1 MAQANDNNNLLS
13 RLQARYHQ
21 AVNLMIKLRLSNYSP
36 RTQLGTGK
44 KLTSQLRK
52 YIKQTPEPATKNIKS
67 NEHIQQRPN
76 LPFDHV
82 TTDTIK
88 EPPIAESDSRH
99 DLQAK
104 LPLPPS
110 AGENLKQSTWEHLHA
125 SIRCAK
131 AGDKAAA
138 RLHASIMD
146 SALRE
151 AAHFLGHEEYQEFVQ
166 KLEQELSSHGR

>member
-1 MAQANDNNNLLS
+1 MALANDNNSLLS
-13 RLQARYHQ
+13 ALQARYRQ
-21 AVNLMIKLRLSNYSP
+21 VVNLLIRLRLSNYSP

-52 YIKQTPEPATKNIKS
+52 YIKQTPEPAAKNIKS
-67 NEHIQQRPN
+67 NEHIQPRPN

-88 EPPIAESDSRH
+88 EPLIAEPDSHH
-99 DLQAK
+99 DLETK
-104 LPLPPS
+104 LTVQPS
-110 AGENLKQSTWEHLHA
+110 AGDNLMRSTWEHLRA

-131 AGDKAAA
+131 AGDKEKA

-146 SALRE
+146 SALGE
-151 AAHFLGHEEYQEFVQ
+151 AARFLGREEYQEFVQ